1 MSGHGTGL
9 AERVEHEVKCWPPYF
24 EAVAS
29 GSKPFEVR
37 KNDRGFQK
45 GDALVLKEWNPNYN
59 YGSGAYTGRAHR
71 CIITYVL
78 AGGVF
83 GIEPGY
89 VVLGLS
95 W

>member
-1 MSGHGTGL
+1 MSGRETL
-9 AERVEHEVKCWPPYF
+9 SDARATHEVKCWPPYF
-24 EAVAS
+24 DAVVR

-37 KNDRGFQK
+37 KNDRGYQK
-45 GDALVLKEWNPNYN
+45 GDALVLREWNPDFN
-59 YGSGAYTGRAHR
+59 YGSGGYTGQAHR

-78 AGGVF
+78 AGPGF
-83 GIEPGY
+83 GIEAGY